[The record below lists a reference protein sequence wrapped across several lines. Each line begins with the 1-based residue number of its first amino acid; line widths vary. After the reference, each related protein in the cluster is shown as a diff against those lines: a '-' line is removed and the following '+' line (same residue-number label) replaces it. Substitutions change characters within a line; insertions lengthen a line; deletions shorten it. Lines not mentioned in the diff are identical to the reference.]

1 MNYSELKNKHAEEF
15 NSFPIAFAF
24 SSSQFIEAM
33 EKLGLNPSET
43 DKVCKV
49 MGGGI
54 IRKSDS
60 KKLEDMFKRH
70 EAERNMA
77 MATSD
82 KYIES
87 MFSYEL
93 ANHEY
98 GYTMDATD
106 TLEALGLTA
115 DEIKK
120 DARLLKGFNEAVSKV
135 SFD

>member
-1 MNYSELKNKHAEEF
+1 MNYLELKNKHAEEF
-15 NSFPIAFAF
+15 NDFPIAFAF
-24 SSSQFIEAM
+24 SGSQFIEAI
-33 EKLGLNPSET
+33 EELGLKPSEA
-43 DKVCKV
+43 DKIHEVV
-49 MGGGI
+49 RNGF
-54 IRKSDS
+54 IRKSDL
-60 KKLEDMFKRH
+60 KKFKDMFKRH